1 MTSEIVATQLK
12 AIDFSQDISQLNEDF
27 VGQKWVLE
35 KIDKWLLKKNDRFF
49 ILLGEPGVGKSA
61 IAAHLTQ
68 KRKEII
74 AAHHFCK
81 LGDEDTV
88 CPSRVLRS
96 LAVQLDKTLP
106 YYYDALVNTIKST
119 LSAEARINIDKIEDL
134 EDGTLSIVK
143 RFRINNVD
151 ASDIANELDILI
163 RAPLAALPKI
173 YKEKGETPPEIA
185 VILIDGLD
193 VAVTMEEGVQEDEDL
208 ATLFAALSEDESLP
222 SWIRFL
228 FTTRPDRRVLRE
240 FEPLKP
246 YLLEEMSEK
255 NLADIRQ
262 YIDERIA
269 GSSTIQNQVAETPME
284 TQKWI
289 EQLTERSQG
298 NFRYIKSLLNDL
310 EVGHSSLIKMPVL
323 PVDLERSYADD
334 FAQRF
339 PKDEWGQRHDQILR
353 SLMEAKHPLAE
364 DELATLTEIR
374 PRQLRQ
380 DLWGLRQFLD
390 VHLVRYCSIWDKKEN
405 HYETYET
412 FTIFHDSLKAYLM
425 QRSLATTCS

>member
-1 MTSEIVATQLK
+1 MTTRLSAIAFTSDIARLTENFTGRQWVFDDIDRWLRESE
-12 AIDFSQDISQLNEDF
+12 E
-27 VGQKWVLE
+27 
-35 KIDKWLLKKNDRFF
+35 RFF
-49 ILLGEPGVGKSA
+49 ILTGEPGVGKSA
-61 IAAHLTQ
+61 TAAHLIQ
-68 KRKEII
+68 KTKKII

-81 LGDEDTV
+81 LGDKETV
-88 CPSRVLRS
+88 RPSRVLRS
-96 LAVQLDKTLP
+96 LAAQLDEALP
-106 YYYDALVNTIKST
+106 YYGDALVNTIKTT
-119 LSAEARINIDKIEDL
+119 LSAEANINISKIEDL
-134 EDGTLSIVK
+134 EDGIQSTIK
-143 RFRINNVD
+143 RFRINNVHT
-151 ASDIANELDILI
+151 SDIANELDILI

-173 YKEKGETPPEIA
+173 YKEKSETPPELA

-193 VAVTMEEGVQEDEDL
+193 VAVTMEAGVQEDEDL

-222 SWIRFL
+222 SWIRFV

-246 YLLEEMSEK
+246 YLLEEMSEE
-255 NLADIRQ
+255 NLTDIRQ
-262 YIDERIA
+262 YTDKRIA
-269 GSSTIQNQVAETPME
+269 KSSTLQNQAVE
-284 TQKWI
+284 TQAWV
-289 EQLTERSQG
+289 EQLTKQSQG

-310 EVGHSSLIKMPVL
+310 EVGHSSLIKLPVL

-339 PKDEWGQRHDQILR
+339 PRDEWGHRHDQILK
-353 SLMEAKHPLAE
+353 SLMEAKYPLTE
-364 DELATLTEIR
+364 DELATLTGIR

-412 FTIFHDSLKAYLM
+412 FTIFHDSLKVYLT